1 MVQQEQLAL
10 LARVV
15 MQETQERMVQAVLE
29 VQQEQQETQEQ
40 LALVAAVAAAVAA
53 AVEADLSKI
62 KTSLMA
68 VQEAQDRLEEVYLVQ
83 EMVVPAAAVVRVL
96 AFFKIRLQQPM
107 VFQEVQDKL
116 EMQVV

>member
-29 VQQEQQETQEQ
+29 AHVETQETQEQ

-53 AVEADLSKI
+53 AVETDFSKI
-62 KTSLMA
+62 KTSLMV
-68 VQEAQDRLEEVYLVQ
+68 VQEPQDRLEEVYLVL
-83 EMVVPAAAVVRVL
+83 EMEAAAVAVVRVL
-96 AFFKIRLQQPM
+96 AFFKIRLQQP
-107 VFQEVQDKL
+107 VVVQEAQEGL

>member
-1 MVQQEQLAL
+1 
-10 LARVV
+10 
-15 MQETQERMVQAVLE
+15 QET
-29 VQQEQQETQEQ
+29 
-40 LALVAAVAAAVAA
+40 
-53 AVEADLSKI
+53 
-62 KTSLMA
+62 
-68 VQEAQDRLEEVYLVQ
+68 QDRLEEVYLVQ